1 MSGLR
6 ISEALI
12 FCSIRSLY
20 AYLRHALCLGRCLPT
35 TVAVAPQSWVMDIY
49 QSLRGCLCVMPVWC
63 WLVGRGGACLCGCY
77 GAMCVWVDWRLVV
90 HVCGASWRDGTMRVP
105 LARTLLGACVPTAIA
120 ALLSRGLWIYQ
131 PSGAALCDVCL
142 VLRWGV
148 AVCACVVVVGQC
160 AWVERRWRFMFVER
174 VGAMMLYAY
183 LWHALCLGLVCPRPE
198 LSFLS
203 RGLYI
208 SPSGAVVVCVS
219 LVVGGDIDW
228 GRLRCSVFLL
238 CYCFYKIS

>member
-35 TVAVAPQSWVMDIY
+35 TVAVAPQSWVMDI
-49 QSLRGCLCVMPVWC
+49 S
-63 WLVGRGGACLCGCY
+63 A
-77 GAMCVWVDWRLVV
+77 
-90 HVCGASWRDGTMRVP
+90 
-105 LARTLLGACVPTAIA
+105 
-120 ALLSRGLWIYQ
+120 
-131 PSGAALCDVCL
+131 PSGLSLCDVCM